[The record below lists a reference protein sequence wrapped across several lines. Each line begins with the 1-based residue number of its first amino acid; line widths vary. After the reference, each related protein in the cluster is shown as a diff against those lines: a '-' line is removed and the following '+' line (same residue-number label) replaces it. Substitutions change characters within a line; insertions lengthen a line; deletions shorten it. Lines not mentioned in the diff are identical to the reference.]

1 MAAAQ
6 GTPES
11 DTGSFECFRNY
22 TAPEVFVQ
30 GLAGIVDQQ
39 DVESMIR
46 AQKQM
51 LQRFEKTNEMLTN
64 CNQLSVNRLK
74 TAGTEFKKHTA
85 LLVEMKRDLDYIF
98 KRIRLIKNKLSQQY
112 PQAFNEA
119 VRSSLA
125 EEVIVEDVD
134 CPVKPLEPEVVPL
147 PSAPV
152 HGAADQDPDS
162 DGNETSTKMP
172 VEEFQ
177 FAKLR
182 KRRIKSN
189 DSSSTESNNDQSN
202 ADTSS
207 CTSDTG

>member
-1 MAAAQ
+1 MATAQ

-11 DTGSFECFRNY
+11 DTGSFECFQNY
-22 TAPEVFVQ
+22 TAPEVFIQ
-30 GLAGIVDQQ
+30 GFAGIVDQQ

-85 LLVEMKRDLDYIF
+85 LLVEMKKDLDYIF
-98 KRIRLIKNKLSQQY
+98 KKIRLIKNKLNQQY
-112 PQAFNEA
+112 PQAFSEA

-125 EEVIVEDVD
+125 EEVIVEDID
-134 CPVKPLEPEVVPL
+134 CSTKPLEPEIVPIST
-147 PSAPV
+147 PATNSVP
-152 HGAADQDPDS
+152 DPDS
-162 DGNETSTKMP
+162 DVP

-189 DSSSTESNNDQSN
+189 DSSSTDSNNDN
-202 ADTSS
+202 VDTSS

>member
-1 MAAAQ
+1 MAAIR

-11 DTGSFECFRNY
+11 DAGSFECFQNY

-74 TAGTEFKKHTA
+74 TAGVEFKKHTA
-85 LLVEMKRDLDYIF
+85 LLAEMKRDLDHIF
-98 KRIRLIKNKLSQQY
+98 KRIRVVKTKLSQQY

-125 EEVIVEDVD
+125 EEVIVEDIV
-134 CPVKPLEPEVVPL
+134 PGPPPLQPEIVPL
-147 PSAPV
+147 PLPV
-152 HGAADQDPDS
+152 ESHVTDGDPDS
-162 DGNETSTKMP
+162 DAPLRNTGSFVGRLKQRA
-172 VEEFQ
+172 FQ
-177 FAKLR
+177 WR
-182 KRRIKSN
+182 SSN
-189 DSSSTESNNDQSN
+189 SQNFGKD
-202 ADTSS
+202 
-207 CTSDTG
+207 G

>member
-1 MAAAQ
+1 MATAQ

-11 DTGSFECFRNY
+11 DTGSFECFQNY
-22 TAPEVFVQ
+22 TAPEVFIQ

-74 TAGTEFKKHTA
+74 TAGVEFKKHTA
-85 LLVEMKRDLDYIF
+85 LLMEMKRDLDYIF
-98 KRIRLIKNKLSQQY
+98 KRIRIVKNKLSQQY

-134 CPVKPLEPEVVPL
+134 CAVKPLEPEVVPL
-147 PSAPV
+147 PSNQGV
-152 HGAADQDPDS
+152 ADRDPDS
-162 DGNETSTKMP
+162 DVP

-189 DSSSTESNNDQSN
+189 DSSSTESNNEHSN
-202 ADTSS
+202 ADSSS

>member
-1 MAAAQ
+1 MAAIQ

-11 DTGSFECFRNY
+11 DAGSFECFQNY

-64 CNQLSVNRLK
+64 CNQLSINRLK
-74 TAGTEFKKHTA
+74 TAGAEFKKHTT
-85 LLVEMKRDLDYIF
+85 LLAEMKRDLDHIF
-98 KRIRLIKNKLSQQY
+98 KRIRVVKTKLSQQY

-125 EEVIVEDVD
+125 EEVIVEDIV
-134 CPVKPLEPEVVPL
+134 PGPPPLQPEILPL
-147 PSAPV
+147 PLPV
-152 HGAADQDPDS
+152 DSHVTDGDPDS
-162 DGNETSTKMP
+162 DAP
-172 VEEFQ
+172 
-177 FAKLR
+177 LR
-182 KRRIKSN
+182 N
-189 DSSSTESNNDQSN
+189 TESFVGRLKQRAFQWRSSN
-202 ADTSS
+202 SQNFGKDE
-207 CTSDTG
+207 

>member
-1 MAAAQ
+1 MAAIR

-11 DTGSFECFRNY
+11 DAGSFECFQNY

-74 TAGTEFKKHTA
+74 TAGAEFKKHTA
-85 LLVEMKRDLDYIF
+85 LLADMKRDLDHIF
-98 KRIRLIKNKLSQQY
+98 KRIRVVKTKLSQQY

-125 EEVIVEDVD
+125 EEVIVEDVVG
-134 CPVKPLEPEVVPL
+134 PPPLQPEIVPL
-147 PSAPV
+147 PLGVEAHV
-152 HGAADQDPDS
+152 TDGDPDS
-162 DGNETSTKMP
+162 DASLRNTRSLVGRFKQR
-172 VEEFQ
+172 VFQ
-177 FAKLR
+177 WRSSNSQNCAK
-182 KRRIKSN
+182 
-189 DSSSTESNNDQSN
+189 DE
-202 ADTSS
+202 
-207 CTSDTG
+207 

>member
-1 MAAAQ
+1 MATAQ

-11 DTGSFECFRNY
+11 DTGSFECFQNY
-22 TAPEVFVQ
+22 TAPEVFIQ
-30 GLAGIVDQQ
+30 GFAGIVDQQ

-85 LLVEMKRDLDYIF
+85 LLVEMKKDLDYIF
-98 KRIRLIKNKLSQQY
+98 KKIRLIKNKLNQQY
-112 PQAFNEA
+112 PQAFSEA

-125 EEVIVEDVD
+125 EEVIVED
-134 CPVKPLEPEVVPL
+134 CATKPLEPEIIPMQTSAINPVP
-147 PSAPV
+147 
-152 HGAADQDPDS
+152 DPDS
-162 DGNETSTKMP
+162 DVP

-177 FAKLR
+177 FEKLR

-189 DSSSTESNNDQSN
+189 DSSSTDSNNDN
-202 ADTSS
+202 VDTSS

>member
-1 MAAAQ
+1 MATAQ

-11 DTGSFECFRNY
+11 DTGSFECFQNY
-22 TAPEVFVQ
+22 TAPEVFIQ

-85 LLVEMKRDLDYIF
+85 LLVEMKKDLDHIF
-98 KRIRLIKNKLSQQY
+98 KRIRLIKNKLNQQY

-125 EEVIVEDVD
+125 EEVIVEDMD
-134 CPVKPLEPEVVPL
+134 CGSKPLEPEVVPL
-147 PSAPV
+147 PILMTN
-152 HGAADQDPDS
+152 AAVKGDPDS
-162 DGNETSTKMP
+162 DVP

-182 KRRIKSN
+182 QRRIKSN
-189 DSSSTESNNDQSN
+189 DSSSTDSNNDN

>member
-6 GTPES
+6 DTPES

-85 LLVEMKRDLDYIF
+85 LLVEMKKDLDYIF
-98 KRIRLIKNKLSQQY
+98 KRIRLVKSKLSQQY

-125 EEVIVEDVD
+125 EEVIVEDID
-134 CPVKPLEPEVVPL
+134 CTVKPLEPEIVPL

-152 HGAADQDPDS
+152 HGAADRDPDS
-162 DGNETSTKMP
+162 DVP

-189 DSSSTESNNDQSN
+189 DSSSTESNNDHSN

>member
-6 GTPES
+6 DTPES

-64 CNQLSVNRLK
+64 CNQLSVHRLK
-74 TAGTEFKKHTA
+74 TAGTEFKKHIA

-98 KRIRLIKNKLSQQY
+98 KRIRLVKNKLSQQY

-134 CPVKPLEPEVVPL
+134 CPVKPLEPEIVPL
-147 PSAPV
+147 PSV
-152 HGAADQDPDS
+152 HSAADRDPDS
-162 DGNETSTKMP
+162 DVP

-189 DSSSTESNNDQSN
+189 DSSSTESNNDHSN

>member
-1 MAAAQ
+1 MDHSIAAQ

-11 DTGSFECFRNY
+11 DPGSFECFQNY
-22 TAPEVFVQ
+22 TAPEVFIQ
-30 GLAGIVDQQ
+30 GLAGIIDQQ

-46 AQKQM
+46 AQKHM

-74 TAGTEFKKHTA
+74 SAGVEFKKHTA
-85 LLVEMKRDLDYIF
+85 LLIEMKKDLDYIF
-98 KRIRLIKNKLSQQY
+98 KKIRLVKNKLSQQY

-125 EEVIVEDVD
+125 EEVLVEDINQG
-134 CPVKPLEPEVVPL
+134 PKPLEPEVVPFTVA
-147 PSAPV
+147 PSSIAK
-152 HGAADQDPDS
+152 DQDPDS
-162 DGNETSTKMP
+162 DVP

-182 KRRIKSN
+182 KRELKRN
-189 DSSSTESNNDQSN
+189 DSSSTDSNNDQSN
-202 ADTSS
+202 ADDSS
-207 CTSDTG
+207 CTSDTN

>member
-74 TAGTEFKKHTA
+74 TAGTEFKKHSA

-98 KRIRLIKNKLSQQY
+98 KKIRLIKNKLSQQY

-134 CPVKPLEPEVVPL
+134 CPVKPLEPEIVPL
-147 PSAPV
+147 PSAP
-152 HGAADQDPDS
+152 ARDTADQDPDS
-162 DGNETSTKMP
+162 DVP

-189 DSSSTESNNDQSN
+189 DSSSTESNNDHSN
-202 ADTSS
+202 AETSS

>member
-1 MAAAQ
+1 MAQ

-11 DTGSFECFRNY
+11 DTGSFECFQNY
-22 TAPEVFVQ
+22 TAPEVFIQ

-64 CNQLSVNRLK
+64 CNQLSINRLK
-74 TAGTEFKKHTA
+74 TAGNEFKKHTA
-85 LLVEMKRDLDYIF
+85 LLIEMKKDLDYVF
-98 KRIRLIKNKLSQQY
+98 KRIRIIKNKLSQQY

-134 CPVKPLEPEVVPL
+134 CPVKPLEPEVIPL
-147 PSAPV
+147 PTVPQNV
-152 HGAADQDPDS
+152 TDQDPDS
-162 DGNETSTKMP
+162 DDAVNSSYFPIVPGCTIALHS
-172 VEEFQ
+172 
-177 FAKLR
+177 
-182 KRRIKSN
+182 RI
-189 DSSSTESNNDQSN
+189 DRV
-202 ADTSS
+202 
-207 CTSDTG
+207 CTR